1 MSTLAQRVTGWFSK
15 TEEQA
20 AAASEAALR
29 SDRFRLERETDWKRL
44 EAIVT
49 RMEKGRLRGISDED
63 LLALPVLYRTAASSL
78 SIARETSLDRA
89 TLSYLEALTQRAWF
103 LVYGPRTTLWG
114 WFRRCLGGGWGA
126 AVRAIWIDLLIA
138 LAAMI
143 AGTVVGWLLVS
154 SNPDWYYSLVGA
166 NFADERVPGA
176 SREVLHGTL
185 FGHQKENGLSVF
197 AALLFNNNAQVSI
210 LAFALGFA
218 FGLPSIMLLVHNT
231 TMLGALLW
239 LYHGQ
244 GLTLDLIGWLS
255 VHGTTE
261 LFAIL
266 LAGGAGIHIGRAM
279 AFPGEATV
287 LEAAAAAGRR
297 AAQVMAGVV
306 FMLIVA
312 ALLEGF
318 ARQLVDITSTRLA
331 LGGFML
337 VFWCGYFF
345 VWRRGR
351 VTAEGQ

>member
-1 MSTLAQRVTGWFSK
+1 L
-15 TEEQA
+15 
-20 AAASEAALR
+20 
-29 SDRFRLERETDWKRL
+29 
-44 EAIVT
+44 
-49 RMEKGRLRGISDED
+49 
-63 LLALPVLYRTAASSL
+63 
-78 SIARETSLDRA
+78 
-89 TLSYLEALTQRAWF
+89 
-103 LVYGPRTTLWG
+103 
-114 WFRRCLGGGWGA
+114 
-126 AVRAIWIDLLIA
+126 
-138 LAAMI
+138 
-143 AGTVVGWLLVS
+143 
-154 SNPDWYYSLVGA
+154 
-166 NFADERVPGA
+166 
-176 SREVLHGTL
+176 
-185 FGHQKENGLSVF
+185 
-197 AALLFNNNAQVSI
+197 
-210 LAFALGFA
+210 
-218 FGLPSIMLLVHNT
+218 
-231 TMLGALLW
+231 ALLW

-266 LAGGAGIHIGRAM
+266 LAGGAGIHRPRDGLSRRRDSAGSGGCGR
-279 AFPGEATV
+279 
-287 LEAAAAAGRR
+287 RR